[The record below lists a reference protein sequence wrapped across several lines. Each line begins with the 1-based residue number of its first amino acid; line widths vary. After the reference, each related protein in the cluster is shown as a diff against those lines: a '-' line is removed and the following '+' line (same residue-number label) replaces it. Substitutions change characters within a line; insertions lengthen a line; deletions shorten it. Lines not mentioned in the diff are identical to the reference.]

1 MKKPFISRASITLLI
16 IFMVLFSFNSQAQTE
31 PQKQKSEFWQH
42 VYFGGGVGLSFG
54 SNYFSGTLAPSAIY
68 RFNEMFATGIGV
80 SVTYGKEKYIF
91 ENIIVGAS
99 VLGLFNPIPQI
110 QISAE
115 FEQLYVNRTYI
126 DYVCNGFT
134 CYSFTEYYWYPGLYI
149 GAGFST
155 GPVTIGIRF
164 DVLYDSERS
173 IYANAYNPFVRV
185 YF

>member
-1 MKKPFISRASITLLI
+1 MKKPFINRISAILLI
-16 IFMVLFSFNSQAQTE
+16 IFITIFSFTSQSQTE

-42 VYFGGGVGLSFG
+42 VQFGGGVGLSFG
-54 SNYFSGTLAPSAIY
+54 SNYFSGTLAPSAVY
-68 RFNEMFATGIGV
+68 RFNEMFATGVGV
-80 SVTYGKEKYIF
+80 SVTYGKEKYF
-91 ENIIVGAS
+91 YENIIVGTS
-99 VLGLFNPIPQI
+99 IIGLFNPISQI

-115 FEQLYVNRTYI
+115 FEQLYVNRSYENSI
-126 DYVCNGFT
+126 YLDD
-134 CYSFTEYYWYPGLYI
+134 EYWYPGLYI

-164 DVLYDSERS
+164 DVLYNSERS